1 MLLRFWKSE
10 DGNYA
15 AIFSIAILPI
25 MSGVAGL
32 VDYAGTSSGASK
44 LQESLDAT
52 GLAIATK
59 YHTGITDQEI
69 DNFGADFFSA
79 NIRRNGIAFAT
90 SDQTPTSG
98 VRNMV
103 VNFQA
108 DAQKDG
114 QDINISV
121 SAQLNHK
128 GFIGGPTSWKALRK
142 SKVVFKPG
150 QPSCV
155 LALDDHASNSVKVQ
169 GSTQVT
175 LDGCVIAANS
185 DASDSVYRGG
195 SAQLG
200 AKCVSTVGRT
210 DGLTGVN
217 TKLTCG
223 AALEKQYPSL
233 DPLADVV
240 PPPYTTCK
248 SMPGGKTKSLSP
260 GTYCNKVWSGDITL
274 ASGTYI
280 LRGGQIKL
288 GGNGKLVGHGVTIFL
303 MEGAEFSTNANETI
317 DLSPPTSGDY
327 AGITVYQEKANTLTL
342 SINGTAD
349 SKLTGFV
356 YAPGAHVFYAGNSNM
371 AGSGDCIRVIGD
383 TIEMTGNSKL
393 AANCNA
399 ALGNRDMYAGRVI
412 MLVR

>member
-1 MLLRFWKSE
+1 MLLRFLKSE

-15 AIFSIAILPI
+15 AIFAIAMIPI

-32 VDYAGTSSGASK
+32 VDYNGTSTNASK

-52 GLAIATK
+52 ALAIGTK
-59 YHTGITDQEI
+59 YFSGITQAEI
-69 DNFGADFFSA
+69 DKFGSDFFAA
-79 NIRRNGIAFAT
+79 NIRRNGISF
-90 SDQTPTSG
+90 SNGDQMPLSG
-98 VRNMV
+98 NFDQV
-103 VNFQA
+103 VNFA
-108 DAQKDG
+108 ATAQKDG
-114 QDINISV
+114 QDINISA

-128 GFIGGPTSWKALRK
+128 AFIGGNSSWKALRK

-155 LALDDHASNSVKVQ
+155 LALHGHASDAVKVQ

-185 DASDSVYRGG
+185 DASDSVSRGG

-210 DGLTGVN
+210 AGLTGVN
-217 TKLTCG
+217 TNLTCG
-223 AALEKQYPSL
+223 SALEKQYPSL

-240 PPPYTTCK
+240 PPAYTTCK

-274 ASGTYI
+274 SAGTYI

-303 MEGAEFSTNANETI
+303 MEGAEFTTNANETI
-317 DLSPPTSGDY
+317 DLSPPTTGTY

-342 SINGTAD
+342 TINGTAD
-349 SKLTGFV
+349 SKLTGFI

-383 TIEMTGNSKL
+383 TIELTGNSKI
-393 AANCNA
+393 AANCAA

-412 MLVR
+412 MLVK